1 MAPPSGNICGSIIC
15 SRKLSVLDAAELPGN
30 RCQQGHYQKNQGN
43 ITLFN
48 YKYNQNE
55 GGRSSTAFC
64 LSEHPWAEV
73 RSEDRS
79 VQRISANKYDPK
91 GVVRITSGLEGRSHK
106 EQVKAPDIGP
116 KLQEGIWL
124 LSEDYPEAQQ
134 AAKSQHSLCDLQD
147 PTYCW
152 NTLQGRNSVGNY
164 LYHTPSK
171 WSTLPPE
178 TGLPMIA
185 DVLDKSLVL
194 T

>member
-116 KLQEGIWL
+116 GQNYRKAYGYYLKIIQRLSKRIRVSIVSVTCKTPHTAGIPYRAETRLAITSTTPPANGQPCHLKPALQ
-124 LSEDYPEAQQ
+124 
-134 AAKSQHSLCDLQD
+134 
-147 PTYCW
+147 
-152 NTLQGRNSVGNY
+152 
-164 LYHTPSK
+164 
-171 WSTLPPE
+171 
-178 TGLPMIA
+178 
-185 DVLDKSLVL
+185 
-194 T
+194 

>member
-55 GGRSSTAFC
+55 GGRSSTA
-64 LSEHPWAEV
+64 EV

-106 EQVKAPDIGP
+106 EQVKAPG
-116 KLQEGIWL
+116 
-124 LSEDYPEAQQ
+124 Y
-134 AAKSQHSLCDLQD
+134 
-147 PTYCW
+147 
-152 NTLQGRNSVGNY
+152 
-164 LYHTPSK
+164 
-171 WSTLPPE
+171 
-178 TGLPMIA
+178 
-185 DVLDKSLVL
+185 
-194 T
+194 